1 MTWLPFT
8 PSRPTH
14 WFAGPVSLCGTLARP
29 PGEPTAGPVRECRLC
44 RSLLERG
51 LTRPQRAAQM
61 PEWTQAVPFPDGG
74 IAILAHPTEF
84 RMVPSRPDNAV
95 RLVPRGTFP
104 ANGFRIGEK
113 R

>member
-1 MTWLPFT
+1 M
-8 PSRPTH
+8 
-14 WFAGPVSLCGTLARP
+14 
-29 PGEPTAGPVRECRLC
+29 
-44 RSLLERG
+44 
-51 LTRPQRAAQM
+51 
-61 PEWTQAVPFPDGG
+61 TQAVPFPDGG